1 MEEFIGFGLL
11 TLMVITGGLGIKRM
25 LKPKKAL
32 FEYEDEIIL
41 DEKMLHY
48 GPFSGSFMYPHRKFI
63 LLLTVSSSFLSADWD
78 IRTIDG
84 WGIDSYSNE
93 NLIMHK
99 TSDSTKSNLYLEMA
113 RPFCITSEPTI
124 TTPVGNTN
132 YSENDD
138 IKATMTVDRGKPKE
152 ILLKIGNIL
161 GEGPDIDY
169 VFKLAYFPSFRNG
182 KTFHIKFDNDTR
194 LEDMSFTIEGLS
206 NAMKQSEKMCMSSYD
221 FYEEEMQET
230 NLI

>member
-1 MEEFIGFGLL
+1 MEEVIWFGLL
-11 TLMVITGGLGIKRM
+11 ALMVVTVGLGIRR
-25 LKPKKAL
+25 LFKPKKAL

-63 LLLTVSSSFLSADWD
+63 LLLTVSSSFLSADWT
-78 IRTIDG
+78 RTIDG

-93 NLIMHK
+93 NLILHK
-99 TSDSTKSNLYLEMA
+99 TGNDTSTNFYLEMA
-113 RPFCITSEPTI
+113 RPFCVTSDPTI
-124 TTPVGNTN
+124 TAPVGNTK
-132 YSENDD
+132 YSEDD
-138 IKATMTVDRGKPKE
+138 EIKATMTVDRGKPKE

>member
-1 MEEFIGFGLL
+1 MEEVIGFGLL
-11 TLMVITGGLGIKRM
+11 ALMVITVGLGIKRLFK
-25 LKPKKAL
+25 LKKDF

-138 IKATMTVDRGKPKE
+138 IKATMTVDRGKPKD
-152 ILLKIGNIL
+152 ILLQIGNIL
-161 GEGPDIDY
+161 GEGPNIDY
-169 VFKLAYFPSFRNG
+169 VFKLAYFPSFRSG
-182 KTFHIKFDNDTR
+182 KTFQIKFNNDTR

-206 NAMKQSEKMCMSSYD
+206 NAMEQSEKMCMSTYD